1 MVDGPGFSS
10 LGGSRF
16 TLAFGCGESIG
27 SSWVVSVALPSSA
40 GMGGSAVVFGF
51 GAASAE
57 ARAAADTISRFVML
71 ENTLFE
77 AGGEC
82 SRPAP
87 SVFQRHRTGVVA
99 AKLVAEA

>member
-1 MVDGPGFSS
+1 M
-10 LGGSRF
+10 
-16 TLAFGCGESIG
+16 
-27 SSWVVSVALPSSA
+27 
-40 GMGGSAVVFGF
+40 FGF
-51 GAASAE
+51 GSASAE

-71 ENTLFE
+71 ENTSFE